1 MPSLTPPLQYFK
13 DIEQVVRAE
22 GFEQILPSKVRTGP
36 AAVPMTIV
44 TDEFPAP
51 TIVSPQPTTSRLLR
65 ATPATEYP
73 VRSRSPSPDFG
84 ARRRDAEYTL
94 ESEYVVDSRAQTP
107 DFMPDRMAS
116 RIGDQTLL
124 RRATPNPD
132 QQLLHQPVPRSKSP
146 LESLVMRTGI
156 RA

>member
-1 MPSLTPPLQYFK
+1 
-13 DIEQVVRAE
+13 
-22 GFEQILPSKVRTGP
+22 
-36 AAVPMTIV
+36 V

-73 VRSRSPSPDFG
+73 VRSRSPSPDFV
-84 ARRRDAEYTL
+84 ARQLGVTPDTEYTLDAEYA
-94 ESEYVVDSRAQTP
+94 VGSRAATP

-116 RIGDQTLL
+116 RIGDLALL
-124 RRATPNPD
+124 RRTTPNPE
-132 QQLLHQPVPRSKSP
+132 QQLHQPLPRSKSP
-146 LESLVMRTGI
+146 LETLVMRTGI